1 MADSTKIPV
10 ITDPAGLGA
19 PADLPARVGTK
30 GEVPE
35 KPAWMK
41 PERAKIVAKRQ
52 AQPAPAPPP
61 PLSVGAKGADSL
73 EAGTDLEAGADAPLK
88 TRIVSWLR
96 TAAAT
101 GYGMSLLIHALLM
114 LGMALWIFPQI
125 TESTSI
131 TTVVESDDEAP
142 QLFDA
147 MDDVQ
152 LEAPAG
158 SEEVVEPQLA
168 EVIQEDAD
176 LNVLEHQFLQDVT
189 AAETQGEGGAS
200 DVGKGGFRL
209 LEPKNA
215 VKAGSFSAWTIPIV
229 RRFGEQA
236 KAGDSP
242 RPGQDYHIVI
252 QARIPGKRKSYKI
265 NDLSGRVIGTDGYVQ
280 IIPLLAFIQDENG
293 RLIRAKAGRRVP
305 VVDGVVQIL
314 VRVPGASA
322 LVKDTIRVKS
332 KLLKEQQTLE
342 IIFGERF
349 IEN

>member
-10 ITDPAGLGA
+10 ITDAADLGA
-19 PADLPARVGTK
+19 PADPPTGNRATA
-30 GEVPE
+30 EVPE

-41 PERAKIVAKRQ
+41 RERAQVASRRKSR
-52 AQPAPAPPP
+52 ATS
-61 PLSVGAKGADSL
+61 PLPSIGVEEADD
-73 EAGTDLEAGADAPLK
+73 TDSGSDAPL
-88 TRIVSWLR
+88 RARVVSWLR

-101 GYGMSLLIHALLM
+101 GYGISLLIHTLLM

-125 TESTSI
+125 TESTSV
-131 TTVVESDDEAP
+131 TTVVESDAEAP
-142 QLFDA
+142 QPFDT
-147 MDDVQ
+147 MDDVH
-152 LEAPAG
+152 LDAPAG
-158 SEEVVEPQLA
+158 SEEIVVPQLA
-168 EVIQEDAD
+168 EVIQQDTD

-189 AAETQGEGGAS
+189 AAETRGEGGAS

-215 VKAGSFSAWTIPIV
+215 VKAGSFSAWTIPIA

-252 QARIPGKRKSYKI
+252 QVRIPGKRKTYKI

-280 IIPLLAFIQDENG
+280 IIPLLAFVQDEKG
-293 RLIRAKAGRRVP
+293 HLVRAKVGRRVP

-314 VRVPGASA
+314 VRVPGAEA
-322 LVKDTIRVKS
+322 LVKDTIVVKS

-342 IIFGERF
+342 IVFGKRHF
-349 IEN
+349 GN